1 MGGFSSSSY
10 IMLTRDN
17 QQPDGSGITH
27 HGNQLLVCIHNKV
40 RPPHQPSLISSAVY
54 TSLVF
59 SCIARARA
67 CCCTSPKLCAVLQM
81 DFASKAREVVIF
93 CPYWIINKTNLTL
106 KLKDNTPVSSL
117 PPKAAPGLGGV
128 AQPILFG

>member
-1 MGGFSSSSY
+1 MKYG
-10 IMLTRDN
+10 
-17 QQPDGSGITH
+17 H
-27 HGNQLLVCIHNKV
+27 VWVVCFV
-40 RPPHQPSLISSAVY
+40 
-54 TSLVF
+54 
-59 SCIARARA
+59 
-67 CCCTSPKLCAVLQM
+67 QM

-117 PPKAAPGLGGV
+117 PPKAAPGLGGI

>member
-1 MGGFSSSSY
+1 MANFCQFVFSNLAALSSSEY
-10 IMLTRDN
+10 AL
-17 QQPDGSGITH
+17 
-27 HGNQLLVCIHNKV
+27 
-40 RPPHQPSLISSAVY
+40 AW
-54 TSLVF
+54 
-59 SCIARARA
+59 
-67 CCCTSPKLCAVLQM
+67 QM

-106 KLKDNTPVSSL
+106 KLKDNTPISSL

>member
-1 MGGFSSSSY
+1 
-10 IMLTRDN
+10 
-17 QQPDGSGITH
+17 
-27 HGNQLLVCIHNKV
+27 
-40 RPPHQPSLISSAVY
+40 
-54 TSLVF
+54 
-59 SCIARARA
+59 
-67 CCCTSPKLCAVLQM
+67 M

-117 PPKAAPGLGGV
+117 PPKAAPGLGGA

>member
-1 MGGFSSSSY
+1 MS
-10 IMLTRDN
+10 N
-17 QQPDGSGITH
+17 
-27 HGNQLLVCIHNKV
+27 
-40 RPPHQPSLISSAVY
+40 
-54 TSLVF
+54 
-59 SCIARARA
+59 CIASGHT
-67 CCCTSPKLCAVLQM
+67 CCCTSAKLWADLQM

>member
-1 MGGFSSSSY
+1 MQQTSVLYHLHFSHPDCTTDVVY
-10 IMLTRDN
+10 ILHREMKY
-17 QQPDGSGITH
+17 GH
-27 HGNQLLVCIHNKV
+27 VWVVCFV
-40 RPPHQPSLISSAVY
+40 
-54 TSLVF
+54 
-59 SCIARARA
+59 
-67 CCCTSPKLCAVLQM
+67 QM